1 MKAPGVDGLQS
12 HVAVDSVPR
21 DASAAALIAS
31 GLYELCTYITP
42 EKGKR
47 YKSIADKIV
56 GNLGRHYQA
65 EPGTHYGFLLLHST
79 GHHPGGERNRRAA
92 ELCRLFLSGSIGTQG
107 SIG

>member
-1 MKAPGVDGLQS
+1 MPEDFVPYWDMKAPGVDGLQS

-56 GNLGRHYQA
+56 GNLGRHYTTVSCCCTP
-65 EPGTHYGFLLLHST
+65 PGIIPEGAKST
-79 GHHPGGERNRRAA
+79 
-92 ELCRLFLSGSIGTQG
+92 CR
-107 SIG
+107 